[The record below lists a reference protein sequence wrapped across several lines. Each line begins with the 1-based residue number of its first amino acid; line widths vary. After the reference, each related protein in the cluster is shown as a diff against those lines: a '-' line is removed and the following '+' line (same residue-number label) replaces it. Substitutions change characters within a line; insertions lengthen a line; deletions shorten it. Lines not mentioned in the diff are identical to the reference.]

1 MKFVNKVRKS
11 SLLVVVCVMVFGISD
26 VHAFT
31 LGDMD
36 VYALAES
43 FTWKEFDAGGRFLK
57 ESGPRYGVGFA
68 YTHEF
73 PYHLT
78 LKPRIELN
86 GGEVDYD
93 GQTNAVPP
101 AAVSTTTK
109 YFGLKFEMDLGDRI
123 TPSQSFVLEP
133 FAGLGIRSWSRDIEN
148 SIAADGSFARG
159 YTENWTSFYGRLG
172 VRGDLSLGEMN
183 KLFLEA
189 GVKLPVY
196 TENYI
201 DDSNVSREALT
212 LKPGNKPSLFAE
224 AGVKLHLFKI
234 SAFYDSMRF
243 KKSPTVVVYDPTR
256 GGYVGYYQPKSE
268 ADMFGLKIGASF

>member
-11 SLLVVVCVMVFGISD
+11 SLLVVACVLVFGISD

-43 FTWKEFDAGGRFLK
+43 FTWKEFDDRGQFLK
-57 ESGPRYGVGFA
+57 ESGSRFGVGFA
-68 YTHEF
+68 YVHEF
-73 PYHLT
+73 PNQLT
-78 LKPRIELN
+78 LKPGIELN

-101 AAVSTTTK
+101 AAVSTTTN
-109 YFGLKFEMDLGDRI
+109 YFGLKFEVDLGGRI
-123 TPSQSFVLEP
+123 RPSQSFVIEP
-133 FAGLGIRSWSRDIEN
+133 FAGLGIRSWSRDIDD
-148 SIAADGSFARG
+148 SIAGNGSFVRG
-159 YTENWTSFYGRLG
+159 YTESWTSFYGRLG
-172 VRGDLSLGEMN
+172 VRGEQYLGEMN

-196 TENYI
+196 TENHI
-201 DDSNVSREALT
+201 DDDAVSREALT

-243 KKSPTVVVYDPTR
+243 KKSPTVVAYDPTL
-256 GGYVGYYQPKSE
+256 GGYVGFYQPKSK